1 MRLPCAFAATLLLAM
16 PALADSPPPAQSAA
30 SATVQ
35 ASFTYP
41 YLLALPPGYDRAPDR
56 RWPLLIFLHGMGQ
69 RGTDLA
75 KVHLHGPPH
84 LVDQGRTFPFIL
96 ISPQCPEDEWW
107 NLSGIEAFIAAM
119 VEKYRVDPDRVY
131 LTGMSMGGYGV
142 WSLALRHPE
151 RYAAIA
157 PICGGGEPKWA
168 ARLRDLPVW
177 AFHGAKDHTVPPKD
191 SREMI
196 DAITA
201 AGGHPRLTLYP
212 DAGHD
217 AWTATYANDELYT
230 WLLAQRRHPVIPPP
244 ASR

>member
-1 MRLPCAFAATLLLAM
+1 MRSIRCVTVALFFAMSPLAR
-16 PALADSPPPAQSAA
+16 STPPPAQTVAR
-30 SATVQ
+30 ATVQ

-41 YLLALPPGYDRAPDR
+41 YLLALPAGYDRNPHQ

-69 RGTDLA
+69 RGTDLER
-75 KVHLHGPPH
+75 VHLHGPPR
-84 LVDQGRTFPFIL
+84 LVDEGRRFPFIL

-119 VEKYRVDPDRVY
+119 IAQYHVDPDRVY

-157 PICGGGEPKWA
+157 PICGAGEPKWA
-168 ARLRDLPVW
+168 ARLRNLPVW
-177 AFHGAKDHTVPPKD
+177 AFHGAKDHTVPVKD

-201 AGGHPRLTLYP
+201 AGGHPRLTIYP
-212 DAGHD
+212 EAGHD
-217 AWTATYANDELYT
+217 AWTAAYANDELYT
-230 WLLAQRRHPVIPPP
+230 WLLAQRRH
-244 ASR
+244 STSH